1 MLATFDI
8 VAFVATT
15 DPAAARAF
23 YEGKL
28 GLKLLSDDPFAL
40 AFDAHGTMLRVTKV
54 SEVTIAPYTT
64 LGWAV
69 PDIRTAVSDLVA
81 RGVEF
86 QRYEGMTQDAV
97 GIWEAPGGGSLA
109 WFKDPA
115 GHTLSLTQH

>member
-86 QRYEGMTQDAV
+86 QRYEGMTQDTV
-97 GIWEAPGGGSLA
+97 GIWEAPGGGSDEL
-109 WFKDPA
+109 FKVRQ
-115 GHTLSLTQH
+115 GKIQSRN